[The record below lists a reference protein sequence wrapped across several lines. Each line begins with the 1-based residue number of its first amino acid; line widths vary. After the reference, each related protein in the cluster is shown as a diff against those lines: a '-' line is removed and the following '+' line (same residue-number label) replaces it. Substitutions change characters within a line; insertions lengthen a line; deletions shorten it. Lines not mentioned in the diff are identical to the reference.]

1 MASCHEMKKGEVY
14 VCEECGMELQVMVE
28 CEHAGTAAAECI
40 CHVNSGECAI
50 VCCGKPLMKKSS

>member
-28 CEHAGTAAAECI
+28 CEHVGTAAAECT
-40 CHVNSGECAI
+40 CHVNGGECAI
-50 VCCGKPLMKKSS
+50 VCCGKPLVKKSS